1 MIQNSVFKNIKP
13 FEAILFLFI
22 FVSFLLTVGVF
33 VDNKSN
39 EKLLDFIHN
48 LQKKQLEQIAED
60 VNSYTNNIYAFFDNL
75 ILSETGRGTKYP
87 LIVYNDESVVY
98 DNTGKKNYPKPAIGS
113 KKGLVLKFSEDI
125 SSGIVYY
132 YLRKN
137 GRIYSSYVSIQ
148 SLISDSSPAYAD
160 VVIFDGGTTLYSEN
174 YKEFFGKLSR
184 LDEDRYHFLEE
195 GGQKFLFSSMVFRGV
210 NIGIYGAMKNY
221 FSGLSAR
228 NNAFSIPG
236 MVYGIILLLLL
247 FLLKIFISRFAFEKE
262 KYEKLF
268 QLEHEKFK
276 KIVEAIGEGV
286 ALIDNDYNLLFVN
299 DYVKNRV
306 EGDKE
311 GKCYSVLAG
320 RNTPCEQCGMMDV
333 ALNKELKNVRFENF
347 FSCTDGYFDIIWTP
361 LLDERGEA
369 VAVVELIRDVTDA
382 VNMQNALLK
391 SEHYLKEIIENAPEP
406 IVSFDEDFNIKTF
419 SNEALKVLKI
429 EPDKITKITDIVNDS
444 IFYDKLVTDKFVDN
458 MDLTIDSYENKSL
471 QVKTSVSKI
480 EKESGYEYI
489 AIFKDVTKIR
499 QLEVKL
505 IQSEKLSALGLLAG
519 GVAHEINN
527 PLVGI
532 LNFAQLLSKRFE
544 SGTYE
549 KKLIDT
555 ITEAGEQT
563 KEIVQNLLIFA
574 RQKSEQKDYFNI
586 NDSAEFALKILGSRV
601 KYKNITAVNR
611 INSSIRV
618 FGNKGKIHQVFLN
631 LLVNSI
637 DAVDTG
643 GYIEISSGEE
653 EKGSFIKIYDNG
665 RGISNKVMAK
675 IFDPFFTTKKVG
687 QGTGLGL
694 FLSQAILHEHGWE
707 FELDS
712 IENEY
717 TAVKIYP
724 GINYA
729 N

>member
-1 MIQNSVFKNIKP
+1 MIRNSAFKNINP
-13 FEAILFLFI
+13 FEGILFLFI
-22 FVSFLLTVGVF
+22 FVSFLLIVGIF

-39 EKLLDFIHN
+39 EKLLDFIHI
-48 LQKKQLEQIAED
+48 LQKKQLEQILKNID
-60 VNSYTNNIYAFFDNL
+60 SYSNNVYAFFDNL
-75 ILSETGRGTKYP
+75 IIPETDGATKYP
-87 LIVYNDESVVY
+87 VIIYNTDGVIY
-98 DNTGKKNYPKPAIGS
+98 DNTGKNNYPRPEITS
-113 KKGLVLKFSEDI
+113 KNGLILQFSKDI
-125 SSGIVYY
+125 SSGIIYY
-132 YLRKN
+132 YLRKD
-137 GRIYSSYVSIQ
+137 GRIYSTYVPIQ
-148 SLISDSSPAYAD
+148 SLIAESNPVYAD
-160 VVIFDGGTTLYSEN
+160 VVIFDGGAILYSEN
-174 YKEFFGKLSR
+174 YKEFFRKLSR
-184 LDEDRYHFLEE
+184 LNEDKYHFLEE
-195 GGQKFLFSSMVFRGV
+195 GGQKFLFSSIEFRGV
-210 NIGIYGAMKNY
+210 HIGIYGAMKNY
-221 FSGLSAR
+221 FSGLSTQ
-228 NNAFSIPG
+228 NNAFSVPG
-236 MVYGIILLLLL
+236 MVYGIILLLIL

-268 QLEHEKFK
+268 QFEHEKFK

-286 ALIDNDYNLLFVN
+286 ALIDSNYNILFVN
-299 DYVKNRV
+299 DYVKNRIK
-306 EGDKE
+306 GDKE

-320 RNTPCEQCGMMDV
+320 RNSPCEQCGMVDV
-333 ALNKELKNVRFENF
+333 ALNGRLKNTRFENF
-347 FSCTDGYFDIIWTP
+347 FSSSDGYFDIIWTP
-361 LLDERGEA
+361 LLDEKGEV

-406 IVSFDEDFNIKTF
+406 IVSFDENFNIKTF

-429 EPDKITKITDIVNDS
+429 EPDKVTKITDIVKDS
-444 IFYDKLVTDKFVDN
+444 TFYDKLVTDKFVEN
-458 MDLTIDSYENKSL
+458 MDLMIDSHENKSL

-480 EKESGYEYI
+480 QKEDGYEYI

-544 SGTYE
+544 PGSYE

-574 RQKSEQKDYFNI
+574 RQKSEQKDYFDI
-586 NDSAEFALKILGSRV
+586 NDSAEFALKILGSRI
-601 KYKNITAVNR
+601 KYKKIIAVNKISR
-611 INSSIRV
+611 SIRV

-637 DAVDTG
+637 DAVGTG
-643 GYIEISSGEE
+643 GYIEISSAQD
-653 EKGSFIKIYDNG
+653 EKGYFIKIYDNG
-665 RGISNKVMAK
+665 KGISSKVMAK

-694 FLSQAILHEHGWE
+694 FLTQAILHEHGWE

-712 IENEY
+712 VENKY
-717 TAVKIYP
+717 TAIKIYP
-724 GINYA
+724 GINHGE
-729 N
+729 

>member
-22 FVSFLLTVGVF
+22 FVSFLLTVGIF

-48 LQKKQLEQIAED
+48 LQKKQLEQIAENI
-60 VNSYTNNIYAFFDNL
+60 NSYTNNVYAFFDNL
-75 ILSETGRGTKYP
+75 IISETGGDTKYP
-87 LIVYNDESVVY
+87 VIVYDAGGVIY
-98 DNTGKKNYPKPAIGS
+98 DNIGKNNYPKPEISS
-113 KKGLVLKFSEDI
+113 KKGLVLRFSKDI

-160 VVIFDGGTTLYSEN
+160 VVIYDEGTILYSEN
-174 YKEFFGKLSR
+174 YKEFFGKFSR
-184 LDEDRYHFLEE
+184 LNEDKYHFLEE
-195 GGQKFLFSSMVFRGV
+195 GGQKFLFSSTEFRGV
-210 NIGIYGAMKNY
+210 NIGIYGAMKSY
-221 FSGLSAR
+221 FSGLSSQ
-228 NNAFSIPG
+228 NNAFSIPA
-236 MVYGIILLLLL
+236 MAYGIILLLLL

-286 ALIDNDYNLLFVN
+286 ALIDNDYNILFVN

-306 EGDKE
+306 KGDKK

-320 RNTPCEQCGMMDV
+320 RNSPCEQCGMIDV
-333 ALNKELKNVRFENF
+333 ALNGELKNIRFENF
-347 FSCTDGYFDIIWTP
+347 FSCAGGYFDIIWTP
-361 LLDERGEA
+361 LLDERGEV

-382 VNMQNALLK
+382 VKMQNALLK

-406 IVSFDEDFNIKTF
+406 IVSFDENFNIKTF

-444 IFYDKLVTDKFVDN
+444 TFYDKLVTDKFVDN

-532 LNFAQLLSKRFE
+532 LNFAQLLAKRFE

-574 RQKSEQKDYFNI
+574 RQKSEQKDYFDI
-586 NDSAEFALKILGSRV
+586 NDSAEFALKILGSRI
-601 KYKNITAVNR
+601 KYKNITAVNK
-611 INSSIRV
+611 INSSMRV

-643 GYIEISSGEE
+643 GYIEISSEE
-653 EKGSFIKIYDNG
+653 DEKGGFIKIYDNG
-665 RGISNKVMAK
+665 KGISSKVMAK

-712 IENEY
+712 VENKY

-729 N
+729 D